1 MVDFKSLKQLDLN
14 SQLDLLINSIKDAP
28 DVKVAIE
35 KIKQEGDNPIS
46 FLVSNAFITN
56 SINLLKYYELP
67 PMMFA
72 IVRKVII
79 EENINKILDANRT
92 SIQQLKESIQKLQKT
107 TKSQKKKIDKMEEYY
122 HTTIDI
128 NMQILS
134 NKYSN
139 LDSKRL
145 KQDETITIINKKVES
160 TDNLIKQ
167 NDIELNE
174 RIKALKNEIEVFRE
188 YISKSNT
195 TGLELRICELEESK
209 NSKPSKPNKSNQSN
223 QKVMNKLSVI
233 DTKLKKI
240 EDDTQI
246 KELQDNLSIE
256 RTEKEQLK
264 EEIKQLKII
273 LQNQNDTQN
282 NKFQKFKKIL
292 DDMNMNFVKQ
302 QSVYNTQIKELQDKL
317 DKSKDIKD
325 KDKDKDKDINKELQK
340 LKNMLDSMNMNFVKQ
355 QSENNR
361 VNEDKIITI
370 VQYNIRRIFEE
381 QQKLLVY
388 QQQYQQYQQEYPVV
402 SMNMECT

>member
-14 SQLDLLINSIKDAP
+14 SQLDLLIDSIKDTP

-72 IVRKVII
+72 VVKKVMI
-79 EENINKILDANRT
+79 EENINKYLDTNRT
-92 SIQQLKESIQKLQKT
+92 SIQQLKESIQKLQKI

-122 HTTIDI
+122 HTTIDT
-128 NMQILS
+128 NMQQLS
-134 NKYSN
+134 NSHVG
-139 LDSKRL
+139 LDSFRL
-145 KQDETITIINKKVES
+145 EHEES
-160 TDNLIKQ
+160 ISKLNIKTESIDNLIKQ
-167 NDIELNE
+167 NDIELDQK
-174 RIKALKNEIEVFRE
+174 IKELRSVIELFRE

-195 TGLELRICELEESK
+195 TGLELRICELEKSK
-209 NSKPSKPNKSNQSN
+209 NSKPNKSNQSN

-246 KELQDNLSIE
+246 KELQDNLNIE

-273 LQNQNDTQN
+273 LQNQN
-282 NKFQKFKKIL
+282 
-292 DDMNMNFVKQ
+292 
-302 QSVYNTQIKELQDKL
+302 YNQIY
-317 DKSKDIKD
+317 
-325 KDKDKDKDINKELQK
+325 
-340 LKNMLDSMNMNFVKQ
+340 
-355 QSENNR
+355 NR
-361 VNEDKIITI
+361 H
-370 VQYNIRRIFEE
+370 
-381 QQKLLVY
+381 
-388 QQQYQQYQQEYPVV
+388 QQYILLKICFVFLFVQFLLKKRNKHQH
-402 SMNMECT
+402 

>member
-1 MVDFKSLKQLDLN
+1 MADFESLKQLDLR
-14 SQLDLLINSIKDAP
+14 SRLDLIIASFKDAP

-35 KIKQEGDNPIS
+35 KIKQEGGNPIS

-56 SINLLKYYELP
+56 SINLLKNYELP

-72 IVRKVII
+72 VVRKVII
-79 EENINKILDANRT
+79 EENINKILDANRI
-92 SIQQLKESIQKLQKT
+92 SIQELEESIQKLQKT
-107 TKSQKKKIDKMEEYY
+107 MKSQKKKIDKMEEYY

-134 NKYSN
+134 NKHINLESN
-139 LDSKRL
+139 RL
-145 KQDETITIINKKVES
+145 KQDETITIINEKVES
-160 TDNLIKQ
+160 NDNLIKQ
-167 NDIELNE
+167 NDINLNQK
-174 RIKALKNEIEVFRE
+174 IKVLKDEIELFRE

-195 TGLELRICELEESK
+195 TGLELRICELEKSK
-209 NSKPSKPNKSNQSN
+209 NSKPSKSNKSNQSN
-223 QKVMNKLSVI
+223 QKVMNKLSII
-233 DTKLKKI
+233 DNKLKKI

-246 KELQDNLSIE
+246 KELHDELNIE

-302 QSVYNTQIKELQDKL
+302 QSEYNTQIKELQDKL

-325 KDKDKDKDINKELQK
+325 KDKDINKELQK
-340 LKNMLDSMNMNFVKQ
+340 LKKMLDSMNMNFVKQ

-370 VQYNIRRIFEE
+370 VQYNIHKIFEE
-381 QQKLLVY
+381 QQKSLVY
-388 QQQYQQYQQEYPVV
+388 QQQYEQEYPVV
-402 SMNMECT
+402 SVNMQEVQ

>member
-1 MVDFKSLKQLDLN
+1 MADFESLKQLDLR
-14 SQLDLLINSIKDAP
+14 SRLDLIIASFKDAP

-35 KIKQEGDNPIS
+35 KIKQEGGNPIS

-56 SINLLKYYELP
+56 SINLLKNYELP

-72 IVRKVII
+72 VVRKVII
-79 EENINKILDANRT
+79 EENINKILDANRI
-92 SIQQLKESIQKLQKT
+92 SIQELEESIQKLQKLM
-107 TKSQKKKIDKMEEYY
+107 KSQKKKIDKMEEYY

-134 NKYSN
+134 NKHIN
-139 LDSKRL
+139 LESKRL
-145 KQDETITIINKKVES
+145 KQDETITIINEKVES
-160 TDNLIKQ
+160 NDNLIKQ
-167 NDIELNE
+167 NDIEINE
-174 RIKALKNEIEVFRE
+174 RIKELRGEIELFRE

-195 TGLELRICELEESK
+195 TGLELRICELEEFKS
-209 NSKPSKPNKSNQSN
+209 SKPSKSNQSN
-223 QKVMNKLSVI
+223 QKVMNKLSII

-240 EDDTQI
+240 EDNTQI
-246 KELQDNLSIE
+246 KELQEDLNIE

-302 QSVYNTQIKELQDKL
+302 QSEYNTQIKELQNKL
-317 DKSKDIKD
+317 DKSKNI
-325 KDKDKDKDINKELQK
+325 KDKDKDKDINEELQK
-340 LKNMLDSMNMNFVKQ
+340 LKNMLDSMNNNFVKQ

-361 VNEDKIITI
+361 VNEDKIVKI
-370 VQYNIRRIFEE
+370 VQYNIHKIFEE
-381 QQKLLVY
+381 QQKSLVY
-388 QQQYQQYQQEYPVV
+388 QQQYEQYQQEYPVV
-402 SMNMECT
+402 SVNMQEVQ